1 MLNNPEQCIEN
12 LNLLGV
18 TGIALRQGIAGPCK
32 VAAFPTSETH
42 WRLAMRVWMKL

>member
-18 TGIALRQGIAGPCK
+18 TGIALRQGQLQDLARWLH
-32 VAAFPTSETH
+32 FPQVKHTGG
-42 WRLAMRVWMKL
+42 WRRGYG